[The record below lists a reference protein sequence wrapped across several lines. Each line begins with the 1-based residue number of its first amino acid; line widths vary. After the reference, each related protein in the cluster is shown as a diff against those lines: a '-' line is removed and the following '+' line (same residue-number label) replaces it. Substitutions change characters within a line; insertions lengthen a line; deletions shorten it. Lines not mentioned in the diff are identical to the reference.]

1 VDSVDAVQLEDE
13 ALDRAR
19 AFSRIGARL
28 YGVYAPEVLVESHE
42 AVLSE
47 VRWRVSTPQA
57 IRHLDKVV
65 LAEELDYSDEFRERR
80 EVLTERVRREGFT
93 RPATL
98 YVEGKVV

>member
-1 VDSVDAVQLEDE
+1 
-13 ALDRAR
+13 
-19 AFSRIGARL
+19 
-28 YGVYAPEVLVESHE
+28 LVESHE

-47 VRWRVSTPQA
+47 IWWQVLPPQS
-57 IRHLDKVV
+57 IRHLDKFV

-80 EVLTERVRREGFT
+80 EVLMERVRREGFT